1 MEFNIDPYYDDFE
14 DNAKNNNYMRIL
26 FKPGRAVQAREL
38 TQIQSI
44 LQNQIKQFG
53 DHVFQD
59 GSPVIGGNL
68 TLDNKVRYL
77 SLLETYNNQDIEIEE
92 FDGKVVRNTSGGA
105 QAKVVATYFPTDGIP
120 TLIVKYLTGNEFA
133 DGEVI
138 TIAGT
143 TTQAQIVGSNSTGPA
158 TVVSINE
165 GVFYVDGYFIQ
176 VPDQTV
182 VASANNIT
190 PSVKV
195 GLEINDT
202 IVDSPIDTSLLDP
215 AQGSFNFQ
223 APGADRYQYNL
234 SLSTRPLDTIIDEAQ
249 FFELM
254 RLENGII
261 TKQVKYPVYAEL
273 EKTLARRTFDESG
286 DYTVRPFRASIMDAS
301 DANNYAVT
309 IEPGKAYVKGF
320 EFETIGSVRVEVE
333 KPRSSTDVKS
343 IVDVDVDTSS
353 GNFLYVTSIVSPG
366 QGNAFINIAAFETV
380 DIHCGTTT
388 QINVGLGGST
398 SNGFIYQNTKIGTAK
413 VRNFV
418 RDDNSSDSTV
428 DSNGIYRLYLSDIA
442 IVPKILDAANS
453 GVAGWHTANTINIAA
468 GQFMPRTNGL
478 YSNVS
483 LTVLPIKLDAVDD
496 VYAQFANAFTIN
508 ANNSG
513 TFAGKVNVGDIIRVG
528 QQVKEVTAVATG
540 NLTVNSMFA
549 YAVAN
554 STSNPVLVYKQT
566 PHSQNVT
573 GQTRVISNSWWQSNY
588 ATLSLDRP
596 FDNNGIPDAN
606 TVIQLN
612 FGIDDAESIVAGVAV
627 ANSLLANVNTAMNV
641 SLDSKLINGDV
652 VLDDSE
658 NKTFIYQLPGNFV
671 QRTSLNNVDY
681 EHEKILL
688 NRTVASGKPGVFIVG
703 SGALSADESIPWSG
717 TTSSIRDNLI
727 VIVRDN
733 GGSTTPNGAILQLTG
748 GAVAPNVAV
757 TSGQITIDTGDT
769 LLQSVDIITKVKVND
784 AEGLIRTKTF
794 HSNTEYSVSPF
805 NYPTSTVSAWLQTVT
820 MPELGE
826 VAKIDKANGIV
837 FLTNPTYNA
846 VRTGDAISLFVPDV
860 IKVNKVLLGTTSST
874 PDSDNYL
881 DITNYFK
888 IDYGQRDDK
897 YDHARLI
904 LKQGYNAPN
913 GKILVHVDFFE
924 HIISLVDN
932 KISYF
937 GPASYSTEEYNNNKI
952 PIYTSTANTVYN
964 LRDCLDFRPSR
975 AIGDVSGAL
984 NVPNMPNPD
993 STTELS
999 FNYYLPRID
1008 KLVLSKDK
1016 EFRVIKGKSAVI
1028 PSIPKDEDDAMTLYT
1043 MFLPPYVNDVRSVR
1057 IEYNENRRF
1066 TMKDISSLDKRI
1078 EKLEFF
1084 VSLNNVE
1091 NIALADK
1098 TLYEDNTEKEKY
1110 GIVGENF
1117 LTFNIADF
1125 ENDDFNCALNSD
1137 GGVSFLTPRTSTKPL
1152 LFKHK
1157 SSLNMKLNKKTIS
1170 LNYSETPAISQ
1181 NVCTSKAVSV
1191 QPFLFGQFNGVVEL
1205 TPETDF
1211 WTDSQLK
1218 PEIITVPERIIE
1230 HTTVIREKTVEKET
1244 PVTIINQYPVTN
1256 VTNIIIKEPYVEP
1269 PAPPPIVILPV
1280 EPPVRP
1286 QPPVKPTPVVVPP
1299 PPAPPPE
1306 PPPLPWTPPSPP
1318 PPPPEII
1325 DIGVPPVPV
1334 WVPAPLNNFTFGGGG
1349 CVVLDSYIPL
1359 VDDSIVNEKRIE
1371 QAYQLVKGYK
1381 ISLAKEDES
1390 LESIVGEIKNTRIDY
1405 QPCVRVTTETGV
1417 SLVCSL
1423 DAPLF
1428 TKELT
1433 FVNAPETMGKYVAV
1447 LVNGSTSWDKVVE
1460 IEQVGNKFVAVI
1472 DAGGTA
1478 FWAGE
1483 RPEQYILHHN
1493 AKIGRGAFASELI
1506 SYDKK

>member
-14 DNAKNNNYMRIL
+14 DNAKDNNYMRIL

-53 DHVFQD
+53 DHIFQD

-92 FDGKVVRNTSGGA
+92 FEGKVVRNTSGGV
-105 QAKVVATYFPTDGIP
+105 QAKVVATYFPTDGTP
-120 TLIVKYLTGNEFA
+120 TLIVKYLTGTEFN

-165 GVFYVDGYFIQ
+165 GVFYVDGYFVQ
-176 VPDQTV
+176 VADQTV
-182 VASANNIT
+182 VASANTIT

-195 GLEINDT
+195 GLEINDD
-202 IVDSPIDTSLLDP
+202 IVDSAIDTSLLDP
-215 AQGSFNFQ
+215 AQGSFNYQ
-223 APGADRYQYNL
+223 APGGDRYQFNL

-333 KPRSSTDVKS
+333 KPRSSADIKS
-343 IVDVDVDTSS
+343 IVDIDVDTSS

-380 DIHCGTTT
+380 DIHCGTAT

-413 VRNFV
+413 VRDFV

-428 DSNGIYRLYLSDIA
+428 DSNGIYRLYLSDVA
-442 IVPKILDAANS
+442 VSPKVLVASNS
-453 GVAGWHTANTINIAA
+453 GVNGWHTANTINIAA

-483 LTVLPIKLDAVDD
+483 LTVLPIKLDAVDN
-496 VYAQFANAFTIN
+496 VYAQFANAFTVN
-508 ANNSG
+508 ANNNA
-513 TFAGKVNVGDIIRVG
+513 TFAGKVNVGDVIRVG
-528 QQVKEVTAVATG
+528 QQAKEVTAVATG
-540 NLTVNSMFA
+540 NLTVNSAFV
-549 YAVAN
+549 YALAN
-554 STSNPVLVYKQT
+554 SASNPVLVYKQT
-566 PHSQNVT
+566 PHTQNVT
-573 GQTRVISNSWWQSNY
+573 NQTRVISNSWWQSDY
-588 ATLSLDRP
+588 ATLALDRP

-606 TVIQLN
+606 TVVQLN
-612 FGIDDAESIVAGVAV
+612 FGVDDAECIVGGIAV
-627 ANSLLANVNTAMNV
+627 ANSLIANINVAMNV
-641 SLDSKLINGDV
+641 SIDSKLINGDV
-652 VLDDSE
+652 VLDDTE
-658 NKTFIYQLPGNFV
+658 NKTFIYPLPANFV
-671 QRTSLNNVDY
+671 QRLSINNVDY
-681 EHEKILL
+681 EYDKIFLD
-688 NRTVASGKPGVFIVG
+688 RTVASGQPGIFIVG
-703 SGALSADESIPWSG
+703 SGALSAAESIPWAG
-717 TTSSIRDNLI
+717 TTSSIRDNLV

-733 GGSTTPNGAILQLTG
+733 GGSTTPNGAILQLTSS
-748 GAVAPNVAV
+748 NLTV

-769 LLQSVDIITKVKVND
+769 LLQSVDIIARVKVND
-784 AEGLIRTKTF
+784 AEDLIRTKTF
-794 HSNTEYSVSPF
+794 HSNTEYTVSPF
-805 NYPTSTVSAWLQTVT
+805 NYPTSTIDAWLQTVT

-846 VRTGDAISLFVPDV
+846 VRTGDSISLFVPDA
-860 IKVNKVLLGTTSST
+860 IKVNKVLLGNTTNV
-874 PDSDNYL
+874 PDEDNYL

-888 IDYGQRDDK
+888 VDYGQRDDK
-897 YDHARLI
+897 YDHARLV

-913 GKILVHVDFFE
+913 GKILVHIDFYE
-924 HIISLVDN
+924 HIASLATN

-937 GPASYSTEEYNNNKI
+937 GPASYSTEEYDNNKI

-1028 PSIPKDEDDAMTLYT
+1028 PSIPKDEDDSMTLYT
-1043 MFLPPYVNDVRSVR
+1043 MYLPPYVNDVRSVR
-1057 IEYNENRRF
+1057 LEYNENRRF

-1091 NIALADK
+1091 NIAITDK

-1117 LTFNIADF
+1117 RTFNIADF
-1125 ENDDFNCALNSD
+1125 ANEDFNCALNSD
-1137 GGVSFLTPRTSTKPL
+1137 GGVNFLTPRTSTQAL

-1157 SSLNMKLNKKTIS
+1157 SSLNVKLNKKTIS

-1191 QPFLFGQFNGVVEL
+1191 QPFLFGQFNGIVEL

-1230 HTTVIREKTVEKET
+1230 HTTVIREKTIEKET

-1256 VTNIIIKEPYVEP
+1256 VTHIIIQEPYVP
-1269 PAPPPIVILPV
+1269 PSDPPPVAILPV
-1280 EPPVRP
+1280 EPPVQP
-1286 QPPVKPTPVVVPP
+1286 QPPIQPTPVVPP
-1299 PPAPPPE
+1299 TPPAPPPE
-1306 PPPLPWTPPSPP
+1306 PPPLPWTPPEPP
-1318 PPPPEII
+1318 PPVEVI
-1325 DIGVPPVPV
+1325 DIGAPEIPL

-1349 CVVLDSYIPL
+1349 CVVLESYVPAVEDKL
-1359 VDDSIVNEKRIE
+1359 VNGKKVE
-1371 QAYQLVKGYK
+1371 QAYQLVEGCK
-1381 ISLAKEDES
+1381 ISLASEDDS
-1390 LESIVGEIKNTRIDY
+1390 LQNIIGEVKRSNVEY
-1405 QPCVRVTTETGV
+1405 EPCVRVITEKGV
-1417 SLVCSL
+1417 SLVCSMN
-1423 DAPLF
+1423 APLF

-1433 FVNAPETMGKYVAV
+1433 FTDAPETMGKYVAV
-1447 LVNGSTSWDKVVE
+1447 MVNGATSWDKVVE
-1460 IEQVGNKFVAVI
+1460 IEQIGNKFVAVI

-1483 RPEQYILHHN
+1483 KPEQYILHHN
-1493 AKIGRGAFASELI
+1493 VKIGRGAFTSELV